1 MSTQKTTRG
10 DEMQLGLLLRLP
22 YLAIERR
29 VAERLSEKGFGDF
42 RPAHNQVLQHLPPD
56 GARLSG
62 LASAANI
69 TKQSMMQLVD
79 VLERSGYLQRRPDPA
94 DGRAQLILPTARA
107 KAVYR
112 IVHDAIEQ
120 VEGEWEK
127 KLGPKRLA
135 SLRSDLRSLCE
146 MLEAE

>member
-1 MSTQKTTRG
+1 MSTQKPVRG
-10 DEMQLGLLLRLP
+10 DDMQLGLLLRLP

-29 VAERLSEKGFGDF
+29 VAERLAEKGFGDF
-42 RPAHNQVLQHLPPD
+42 RPAHNQVLQHLPPN
-56 GARLSG
+56 GTRLSE

-79 VLERSGYLQRRPDPA
+79 VLERSGYLTRRSDPT

-112 IVHDAIEQ
+112 IVHEAIGQ
-120 VEGEWEK
+120 VEREWEK
-127 KLGPKRLA
+127 KLGTKRLA
-135 SLRSDLRSLCE
+135 SLRADLRSLCE
-146 MLEAE
+146 TLEAG